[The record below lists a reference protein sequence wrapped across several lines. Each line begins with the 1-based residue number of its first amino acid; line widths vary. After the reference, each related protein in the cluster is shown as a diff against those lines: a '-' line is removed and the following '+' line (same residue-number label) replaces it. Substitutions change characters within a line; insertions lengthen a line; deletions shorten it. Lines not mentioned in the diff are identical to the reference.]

1 MTNKKPTIGDR
12 QNSDTLYHRL
22 FSHPIMVEQLVREF
36 VPEAMAVGVDFARM
50 QRVNAKF
57 HAGRGRRRE
66 GDVIWRLPMPGGT
79 DVYLHLLFEFQST
92 VDWWM
97 SVRTQVYTGLLR
109 QHIIAE
115 QNLKPGDLL
124 PPVLSIVLYNG
135 DQRWNAPTDLAG
147 LIALPPESPLWPWQ
161 PQARYYL
168 LDEGAFPS
176 DDLARRGTIAALLFR
191 LEHCHQVDDL
201 VGLVDEVVGW
211 FRQHPGYD
219 TLKRLF
225 TEIVA
230 QAAHNV
236 ESGGGVPIPEDLL
249 EVRNMLATR
258 AQEWKRQLIAE
269 GRAEGRAEGE
279 ANMFLRLLG
288 KRFPLT
294 SEVEDRVRCADIA
307 QLDLWGERFA
317 EAKSLNDV
325 FGDVTH

>member
-1 MTNKKPTIGDR
+1 M
-12 QNSDTLYHRL
+12 
-22 FSHPIMVEQLVREF
+22 
-36 VPEAMAVGVDFARM
+36 
-50 QRVNAKF
+50 
-57 HAGRGRRRE
+57 
-66 GDVIWRLPMPGGT
+66 
-79 DVYLHLLFEFQST
+79 
-92 VDWWM
+92 
-97 SVRTQVYTGLLR
+97 
-109 QHIIAE
+109 
-115 QNLKPGDLL
+115 
-124 PPVLSIVLYNG
+124 
-135 DQRWNAPTDLAG
+135 
-147 LIALPPESPLWPWQ
+147 
-161 PQARYYL
+161 
-168 LDEGAFPS
+168 DEGAFPS

-219 TLKRLF
+219 TLKQLF

-236 ESGGGVPIPEDLL
+236 ESGGDVPIPEDLL

-258 AQEWKRQLIAE
+258 AQEWKRQLI
-269 GRAEGRAEGE
+269 AEGRAEGE

>member
-1 MTNKKPTIGDR
+1 M
-12 QNSDTLYHRL
+12 
-22 FSHPIMVEQLVREF
+22 REF
-36 VPEAMAVGVDFARM
+36 VPKAMAVGVDFARM
-50 QRVNAKF
+50 ERVNAKF

-66 GDVIWRLPMPGGT
+66 GGVIWRLPMPDGT

-97 SVRTQVYTGLLR
+97 SVLTQVYTGLLR
-109 QHIIAE
+109 QHIIVE
-115 QNLKPGDLL
+115 KKLKPGDLL

-135 DQRWNAPTDLAG
+135 DQRRNAPTDLAS
-147 LIALPPESPLWPWQ
+147 LIALPPESPFWPWQ

-219 TLKRLF
+219 TLKQLF
-225 TEIVA
+225 TEIGT

-236 ESGGGVPIPEDLL
+236 ESGGDVPIPEDLL
-249 EVRNMLATR
+249 EVRNTLATR

-279 ANMFLRLLG
+279 AKGKADTLLRLIARRIQLA
-288 KRFPLT
+288 P
-294 SEVEDRVRCADIA
+294 EVEARVRCADCA
-307 QLDLWGERFA
+307 QLDGWIERFVDA
-317 EAKSLNDV
+317 SSLGDV
-325 FGDVTH
+325 FGDVAH